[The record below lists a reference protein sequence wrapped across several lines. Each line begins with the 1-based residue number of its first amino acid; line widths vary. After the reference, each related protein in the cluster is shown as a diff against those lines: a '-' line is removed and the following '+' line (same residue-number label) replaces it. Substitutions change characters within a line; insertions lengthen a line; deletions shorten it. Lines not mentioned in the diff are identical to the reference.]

1 MAFFVDKGYRNKRLF
16 NTIFR
21 EIDDQVSLAFLT
33 KSTIVASLMV
43 YEQTKRKIKDKN
55 VLEET
60 KSKQAAHELK
70 WFWTCL

>member
-60 KSKQAAHELK
+60 KSKQAPHELK
-70 WFWTCL
+70 WF